1 MQSTLRHF
9 VREVERGAKPVAEKL
24 VFMTQAYSREQL
36 RNQYR
41 RVAQKLRN
49 AKIEMILESYE
60 LDFIET

>member
-1 MQSTLRHF
+1 
-9 VREVERGAKPVAEKL
+9 
-24 VFMTQAYSREQL
+24 L